1 MAAMADGFTS
11 TDGLPPYVL
20 DGLFGSFSD
29 ESLSDADDRNNNV
42 NDVSELSDRVGGK
55 TDTDSGSIFDGY
67 SDISDDECDGVNA
80 EDKLRTVLSM
90 LDDA

>member
-20 DGLFGSFSD
+20 DGLFDSFSD
-29 ESLSDADDRNNNV
+29 ESLSDADDRNNN
-42 NDVSELSDRVGGK
+42 DVSELSDRASGK
-55 TDTDSGSIFDGY
+55 MDTDSGSIFYGY
-67 SDISDDECDGVNA
+67 SDVSDDEFDGVNA
-80 EDKLRTVLSM
+80 KDELRTVLSM